1 MFGKSAKK
9 KPHSRIDTLIGA
21 GTTIVGDLNF
31 SGGLRID
38 GRVTGNVRGAGDAQ
52 TMLVISEHAHVVG
65 EISVSH
71 LVINGTVVGPV
82 HASEFLELN
91 HKARVQGDTH
101 YGSIE
106 IHLGAIVEG
115 HLIHQDATAASPG
128 LAPVASN

>member
-1 MFGKSAKK
+1 MFGKPAKK
-9 KPHSRIDTLIGA
+9 KSHSRIDTLIGA
-21 GTTIVGDLNF
+21 ATTIVGDLNF

-52 TMLVISEHAHVVG
+52 TMLVISEHAHVEG

-91 HKARVQGDTH
+91 HKARVQGDTR

-115 HLIHQDATAASPG
+115 HLIHQDAMAASPG

>member
-1 MFGKSAKK
+1 MFGKAAKK

-21 GTTIVGDLNF
+21 GTTIVGDISFN
-31 SGGLRID
+31 GGLRID
-38 GRVTGNVRGAGDAQ
+38 GRVTGNVRSAGDTQ
-52 TMLVISEHAHVVG
+52 TMLVISEHAHVEG

-82 HASEFLELN
+82 HASESLELN

-115 HLIHQDATAASPG
+115 HLIHQDITASPG
-128 LAPVASN
+128 LKLAASN